1 MQSVAKRGNGK
12 NEMKTAEKPICF
24 GEFVLVVWN
33 FACGWEVLAIG
44 KDETKNMTKKLL
56 NFPPEWG

>member
-1 MQSVAKRGNGK
+1 MQSVAKCVNGK
-12 NEMKTAEKPICF
+12 NEMKTAQKPICF

-44 KDETKNMTKKLL
+44 KDETKI
-56 NFPPEWG
+56 

>member
-33 FACGWEVLAIG
+33 FACGWEVWQLERM
-44 KDETKNMTKKLL
+44 KPKYD
-56 NFPPEWG
+56 